1 MIQGALLSFTTR
13 SVNVIVVD
21 KYKVWL
27 TMCSLFASSHAQL
40 GFCKSLAAFFAV
52 QSQASIAIVNH
63 DTLAL
68 VQEGFHF
75 LGRWERQ

>member
-52 QSQASIAIVNH
+52 QSQASVAIINH
-63 DTLAL
+63 DAVSLE
-68 VQEGFHF
+68 QESLHF
-75 LGRWERQ
+75 LA